1 MKVNCKLPKTL
12 AAWVNK
18 HPDRIIAIDYGSGY
32 TTESEM
38 AYDILLNRG
47 WCSGGVGLHT
57 IIEQTASETLR
68 VLRDM
73 EKCECRDCI
82 TGDGW

>member
-1 MKVNCKLPKTL
+1 MKVNCRLPKTL
-12 AAWVNK
+12 KAWIEK
-18 HPDRIIAIDYGSGY
+18 HADRICEIDYGDGY
-32 TTESEM
+32 ATESGR

-47 WCSGGVGLHT
+47 WCAEDIGLHT

-68 VLRDM
+68 VLRAS